1 MPATQKYFSKMENQ
15 ILVMVGIQGGT
26 WNDEPA
32 GFRLLSFSIV
42 WVADYD
48 IETATSLSLSPFT
61 QKSRRCHHF
70 EVYGSDLG
78 LKTQEYI

>member
-1 MPATQKYFSKMENQ
+1 MRAKDFSSSWKMPATQKYFSKMENQ

-42 WVADYD
+42 
-48 IETATSLSLSPFT
+48 
-61 QKSRRCHHF
+61 
-70 EVYGSDLG
+70 
-78 LKTQEYI
+78 